1 MTKETWLNTKE
12 IAERLNIHVETVRRW
27 LRSGMLRGVLVG
39 GKSGYRIREH
49 DLDRFLKSR
58 EKSGRKE

>member
-1 MTKETWLNTKE
+1 MAKEIWINIKE
-12 IAERLNIHVETVRRW
+12 IAEQLNIHFGTVRRW

-49 DLDRFLKSR
+49 DLDRLLKSR
-58 EKSGRKE
+58 EKLAIGV